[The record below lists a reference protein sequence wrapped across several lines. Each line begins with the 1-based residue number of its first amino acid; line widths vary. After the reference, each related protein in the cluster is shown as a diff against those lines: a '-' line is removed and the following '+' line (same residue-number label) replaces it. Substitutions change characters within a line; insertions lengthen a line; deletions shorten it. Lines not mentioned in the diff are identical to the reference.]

1 MQLLTL
7 IATGATFLA
16 LLRTVQG
23 HAYVV
28 DPKANWGPPGFASNG
43 YGSTINSTRWSD
55 LNGVATQDYS
65 QTAFF
70 KRVFESTKAKNL
82 GAFIARYQELYS
94 SKIDVECGLTF
105 FKESDRSELPAKEIT
120 YTGFTHPGPCEMWC
134 DDTKLLFDYD
144 CQKTYPDI
152 PAKIPYDKS
161 KCANA
166 NRFTIFWIA
175 VQSNPLQVYVHC
187 VWLVGGSGR
196 GEPPAAVGKGTL
208 TTTTG
213 SNAPSPTP
221 TINTAPSTT
230 EVTPKADSDGSGDKP
245 SASTP
250 DATPDAPATE
260 STTPETSTPETSTP
274 ETFTSKASTPKASS
288 PDASTPDATP
298 EASTPDA
305 IPEASTP
312 DATPDATPES
322 STPNATP
329 ESSTPNATPESSTP
343 NATPEVSTP
352 NATPEASTPDANQD
366 APATEAPTTTTH
378 AKCSRRRRN

>member
-16 LLRTVQG
+16 SLRTVQG

-28 DPKANWGPPGFASNG
+28 DPEANWGPPGFASNG

-55 LNGVATQDYS
+55 LNGVATHDYS

-221 TINTAPSTT
+221 TTNTAPSTT

-245 SASTP
+245 SAS
-250 DATPDAPATE
+250 TPDAPATE

-288 PDASTPDATP
+288 PEASTPDATP
-298 EASTPDA
+298 EASTPD
-305 IPEASTP
+305 
-312 DATPDATPES
+312 
-322 STPNATP
+322 
-329 ESSTPNATPESSTP
+329 
-343 NATPEVSTP
+343 
-352 NATPEASTPDANQD
+352 ASTPDANQD